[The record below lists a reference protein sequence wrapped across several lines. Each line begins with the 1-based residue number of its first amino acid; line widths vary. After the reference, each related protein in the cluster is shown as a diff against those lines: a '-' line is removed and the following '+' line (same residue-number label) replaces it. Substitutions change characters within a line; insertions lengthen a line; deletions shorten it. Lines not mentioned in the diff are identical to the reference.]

1 MRSLKLVNSV
11 TWHDGNYIAYLEK
24 IESDD
29 KKTAKKK
36 KKKTFTQPI
45 IKKKKNLNERM
56 VTVALKVISLGF

>member
-11 TWHDGNYIAYLEK
+11 TWHDGNYVAYLEK

-36 KKKTFTQPI
+36 KKPSPNQ
-45 IKKKKNLNERM
+45 
-56 VTVALKVISLGF
+56 

>member
-11 TWHDGNYIAYLEK
+11 TWHDGNYVAYLEK

-36 KKKTFTQPI
+36 KTFTQPI
-45 IKKKKNLNERM
+45 IKKKK
-56 VTVALKVISLGF
+56 T

>member
-45 IKKKKNLNERM
+45 IKKKKKPKWKNGDSCTE
-56 VTVALKVISLGF
+56 SY